1 MGCVRLHFQV
11 GSEDPVLDAA
21 AEALEADTVPR
32 FDHCRLLEIKTM
44 TLILQRRVRTKMAL
58 RIRSF
63 MDAAQIWSPSPSI
76 FRGRWGN
83 RDHSGHLMMISWCSP
98 DGLLVVCWWSF
109 GGVLVSLWSLR
120 WSPGGFW
127 MFLVVADGLS
137 PGGLLE

>member
-1 MGCVRLHFQV
+1 MHFQV

-63 MDAAQIWSPSPSI
+63 MGCGA
-76 FRGRWGN
+76 N
-83 RDHSGHLMMISWCSP
+83 
-98 DGLLVVCWWSF
+98 LVPKSF
-109 GGVLVSLWSLR
+109 YFQRTLGKS
-120 WSPGGFW
+120 
-127 MFLVVADGLS
+127 
-137 PGGLLE
+137 